1 MADTDRGSFGGG
13 YSGGSFGDSSD
24 SDDVGGGGGGGD
36 DSGGGGG
43 GGDTGGASSGGG
55 GGDPGGASSGGGGDD
70 DPGGASSDSDSS
82 RDRTVTTPSF
92 GGGGDDDDGGRNPS
106 GGPSPGAGGDPRDDN
121 PATGG
126 DQTDDDPSP
135 GEPGGTPDDFGD
147 GGASSG
153 GRNPSGGPSAG
164 AGGDPADDNAFGATE
179 RAQAI
184 NEAVRE
190 SPYANDSQDIAIDTS
205 SGEIETELTGDAARA
220 QQRANR
226 LIANNPAADEVDDI
240 NIEDGNATVA
250 QDAQRDFQREQA
262 TQQVI
267 DESRFADESDD
278 VAVSFADGE
287 AQTDLAGD
295 AKRQQQ
301 QAQRQQRRQQLG
313 TSAPGTDVSDIRAAD
328 TALANAAERQQRNRF
343 RQEIDFSPGV
353 EGDPVE
359 DAFVDATDDF
369 ERGVE
374 DATERS
380 FENLGIADDINRSS
394 ANSPAGDYLAETS
407 QTIASAPGQLND
419 AIEGA
424 AGTARD
430 VAITTGIGAS
440 GSDRRQDIEQAQ
452 SRNRQRVTAIG
463 ESVQEGATTIANNPS
478 EAGSLV
484 GSAQI
489 AALGA
494 VTGGAASASAVRR
507 LSGGRLSGGDVTSR
521 VAGTVAARGDDIGAS
536 AAATTSQ
543 SVTRLRAG
551 APRVS
556 IDFDADA
563 PPLTIE
569 DSVRS
574 SVRNTAGNARDA
586 VGQRLRGDG
595 ADAGNPRQSTPEQD
609 ETTPGTQSTPE
620 SNEMQMD
627 IPTPD
632 NPFDVA
638 DNRDMTPGGSSSG
651 ADADADPIR
660 DVGGGDSRQPAGPVR
675 PPADDSPTSPD
686 TSQPGNPLPSAPD
699 RSERTPTTGSVP
711 DRSDSSDRTQP
722 PEAANPLPSTP
733 DRDATQPNTVSSPA
747 SDSLNVDFGFGSDV
761 PESAN
766 PLPSRPRRS
775 AATPSTVSL
784 PQSNEANIGARLS
797 DTASGV
803 QESLTDRFR
812 SGIPTTTLRGS
823 DTSITDATLRI
834 GTPERRRYVADDPNE
849 PELGPFADESLGPLG
864 GRDGDGFDPADV
876 DADTRSSRGTGA
888 QQSVFRTRSRRSSS
902 DAPASSTRRPNQRRT
917 DQNRFADV
925 GIAAGLGAQPDFS
938 PTVSP
943 TVSPTQSPELST
955 GVDTGIGEDTDVGPD
970 DAITPDNIVDVREPT
985 DTDTDIDNRRDI
997 DFRRDV
1003 DSRQDIGVRT
1013 GLNTRQ
1019 DIDIRQRFDVD
1030 TRTPT
1035 NTRQDTSMDRTPDD
1049 DRRGPIGAAFATD
1062 EDTFTYD
1069 TRDLL

>member
-24 SDDVGGGGGGGD
+24 SDDIGGGGGSD
-36 DSGGGGG
+36 DSGS
-43 GGDTGGASSGGG
+43 DAGG
-55 GGDPGGASSGGGGDD
+55 GGDPGGASSGGAPEDDNDGGGSFGRSPSNPAADTGGGAPEDDNDD
-70 DPGGASSDSDSS
+70 D
-82 RDRTVTTPSF
+82 SF
-92 GGGGDDDDGGRNPS
+92 GRNPS
-106 GGPSPGAGGDPRDDN
+106 GGPSAGAGGDARDDN

-126 DQTDDDPSP
+126 DQTDDDPSA

-147 GGASSG
+147 GGASSDSG

-164 AGGDPADDNAFGATE
+164 AGGNPADDNAFGGPE

-184 NEAVRE
+184 SEAVDE
-190 SPYANDSQDIAIDTS
+190 SPYADDSQDIAIDTS
-205 SGEIETELTGDAARA
+205 SGEIETSLTGDAKRAR
-220 QQRANR
+220 QRANR
-226 LIANNPAADEVDDI
+226 LLANNPAAEELSDL
-240 NIEDGNATVA
+240 NIEDGDASVT
-250 QDAQRDFQREQA
+250 QQAQREFQREQA

-267 DESRFADESDD
+267 QQSPYADESDD
-278 VAVSFADGE
+278 VAVSLSDGQ
-287 AQTDLAGD
+287 AQTQLTGD

-301 QAQRQQRRQQLG
+301 QAQRRQRRQQLG
-313 TSAPGTDVSDIRAAD
+313 AQAPGNDLSDIRAAD
-328 TALANAAERQQRNRF
+328 TALANAAERQQRNQF

-380 FENLGIADDINRSS
+380 FENLGIADDINQDS
-394 ANSPAGDYLAETS
+394 ANSLAGDYLAETS

-430 VAITTGIGAS
+430 VAITTGIGAD

-463 ESVQEGATTIANNPS
+463 ESVQEGATTIANNPN

-536 AAATTSQ
+536 AAATTSE

-563 PPLTIE
+563 PPVSIE

-574 SVRNTAGNARDA
+574 SVRNTAGDARDA

-632 NPFDVA
+632 NPFDAA
-638 DNRDMTPGGSSSG
+638 DNRDMTPGGSSTG
-651 ADADADPIR
+651 TDADADPIR

-675 PPADDSPTSPD
+675 PPADDPPTSPD

-733 DRDATQPNTVSSPA
+733 DRDATQPNTASTPT
-747 SDSLNVDFGFGSDV
+747 SDSLNVDVGFGSDV

-797 DTASGV
+797 ERTSEV
-803 QESLTDRFR
+803 QDSLTNRLS

-823 DTSITDATLRI
+823 DASITDATLRI

-888 QQSVFRTRSRRSSS
+888 QQSVFRTRSRRSRS
-902 DAPASSTRRPNQRRT
+902 DASASSTRRPNQRRT

-925 GIAAGLGAQPDFS
+925 GIAAGLGAQSQPA
-938 PTVSP
+938 VSP
-943 TVSPTQSPELST
+943 AVSPTQSPELST
-955 GVDTGIGEDTDVGPD
+955 GVDVGIGEDTDVGPD
-970 DAITPDNIVDVREPT
+970 DAITPDNTVDVREPT
-985 DTDTDIDNRRDI
+985 VTDTGIDNRLDYRQDT
-997 DFRRDV
+997 DSRRDF
-1003 DSRQDIGVRT
+1003 DTRQDVGMRT

-1030 TRTPT
+1030 TETPT

-1049 DRRGPIGAAFATD
+1049 NRRGPIGAAFATD